1 MENFKILK
9 NGKKITCGIIIID
22 KDNNILAGHPTGKKY
37 DKECYDILKGC
48 CDNGEEELDCAIR
61 ELYEESGYIIKDK
74 ENIIDLG
81 IIDYK
86 KDKDIHLFLYRINK
100 MPDLKTLKCI
110 SYFET
115 DNGRSL
121 PEMNGYKVISKN
133 ERYLFYKSIQRV
145 LKNIKEIN

>member
-1 MENFKILK
+1 MENFKIV
-9 NGKKITCGIIIID
+9 NGKRITCGIIIAD
-22 KDNNILAGHPTGKKY
+22 KNNNILAGHPTGKKY

-48 CDNGEEELDCAIR
+48 CDKGENDLECAIR

-81 IIDYK
+81 TVNYK
-86 KDKDIHLFLYRINK
+86 RDKDIHLFLYRTDS
-100 MPDLKTLKCI
+100 MPNLKSLKCI

-115 DNGRSL
+115 DDGKSL
-121 PEMNGYKVISKN
+121 PEMNGYKIIGKE
-133 ERYLFYKSIQRV
+133 ERHLFYKGLQKI

>member
-1 MENFKILK
+1 MENFKIV
-9 NGKKITCGIIIID
+9 NGKRITCGIIIAD
-22 KDNNILAGHPTGKKY
+22 KNNNILAGHPTGKKY

-48 CDNGEEELDCAIR
+48 CDKGENDLECAIR

-81 IIDYK
+81 TVNYK
-86 KDKDIHLFLYRINK
+86 RDKDIHLFLYRTDS
-100 MPDLKTLKCI
+100 MPNLKSLKCI

-115 DNGRSL
+115 DDGKSL
-121 PEMNGYKVISKN
+121 PEMNGYKVIGKE
-133 ERYLFYKSIQRV
+133 ERSLFYKGLQRI